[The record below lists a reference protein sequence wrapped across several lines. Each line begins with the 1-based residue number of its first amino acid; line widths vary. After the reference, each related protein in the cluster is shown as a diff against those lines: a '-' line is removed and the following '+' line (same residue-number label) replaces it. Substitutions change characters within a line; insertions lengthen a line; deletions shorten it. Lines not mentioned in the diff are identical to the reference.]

1 MGNKMDT
8 WEDIGNVIDG
18 IKNVYDTVQQGGET
32 YASIDN
38 GEVRD
43 NYMRICCIEDD
54 IKRIK
59 IKYTILSIVIIIATV
74 CTWIFV

>member
-18 IKNVYDTVQQGGET
+18 IKNVYDTVQQGVET

-43 NYMRICCIEDD
+43 NYMRICCIVDANLLKFF
-54 IKRIK
+54 ISKMF
-59 IKYTILSIVIIIATV
+59 SVM
-74 CTWIFV
+74 

>member
-18 IKNVYDTVQQGGET
+18 IKNVYDTVQQGVET

-59 IKYTILSIVIIIATV
+59 IKFIRGPMVQPSKKAAKTR
-74 CTWIFV
+74 

>member
-18 IKNVYDTVQQGGET
+18 IKNVYDTVQQGVET

-54 IKRIK
+54 IK
-59 IKYTILSIVIIIATV
+59 
-74 CTWIFV
+74 

>member
-1 MGNKMDT
+1 M
-8 WEDIGNVIDG
+8 
-18 IKNVYDTVQQGGET
+18 YDTVQQGVET

-43 NYMRICCIEDD
+43 NYMSICCIEDD